1 MSAIRKQEEKHTPEP
16 WACTKAGPVMNGYS
30 QGDAI
35 CSIEHNTLIAGCFSD
50 VRGGPEVAEYNARRI
65 VACVNACQGVDT
77 AALSELPGGKL
88 SGLMDFMEFAQQQM
102 HDIRQQRDE
111 LLALLQRALS
121 SGLFDDMRMF
131 SRDVRAALAKAAPGA
146 ACR

>member
-1 MSAIRKQEEKHTPEP
+1 MNAIRKQEEKHTPEP

-65 VACVNACQGVDT
+65 VACVNAC
-77 AALSELPGGKL
+77 
-88 SGLMDFMEFAQQQM
+88 SGLPTEELERIATRAPFTAYAELK
-102 HDIRQQRDE
+102 QQRDE
-111 LLALLQRALS
+111 LLEALKFAQMLLADNGITS
-121 SGLFDDMRMF
+121 SVVDK
-131 SRDVRAALAKAAPGA
+131 AIAKAANS
-146 ACR
+146 R